1 MENKKHRPIFD
12 YLRLICCLEIIFV
25 HVIKDRFDVKGASLQ
40 GIARISLPMFF
51 LLSGALILASG
62 REIKL
67 GEFYLKRVEKILIPF
82 MIYSLYYSCWL
93 NQGHRILEVPT
104 KDSLIFGFRYIPN
117 GIKELLQNQVYF
129 HFWFMYALIGIYI
142 FIPFFQKGLKALNQ
156 TYLRALVIVI
166 LIMSSFEVYLPLIGI
181 QFGFTN
187 LVFGWVMYPIVGYAL
202 LQIKNRKYWWWIMS
216 AGIASLILTI
226 IWRVNAGSTE
236 ALCTNFYDLA
246 PHMLIQTCGMFTFFM
261 LIEEP
266 LTHFVWINRIVT
278 WVSRYTFSVYMIHGF
293 ILIYYMGTH
302 PGCDSSLRA
311 CVKTTI
317 IISLLSFVFSVLV
330 DSILVNNVQRLFRL
344 LIQGI
349 AKLVNKKR
357 EQAISE

>member
-104 KDSLIFGFRYIPN
+104 KDSLIFGFRYISN
-117 GIKELLQNQVYF
+117 GIKE
-129 HFWFMYALIGIYI
+129 
-142 FIPFFQKGLKALNQ
+142 
-156 TYLRALVIVI
+156 
-166 LIMSSFEVYLPLIGI
+166 
-181 QFGFTN
+181 
-187 LVFGWVMYPIVGYAL
+187 L

-246 PHMLIQTCGMFTFFM
+246 PHMLIQTCGMFAFFM

-357 EQAISE
+357 VQAISE